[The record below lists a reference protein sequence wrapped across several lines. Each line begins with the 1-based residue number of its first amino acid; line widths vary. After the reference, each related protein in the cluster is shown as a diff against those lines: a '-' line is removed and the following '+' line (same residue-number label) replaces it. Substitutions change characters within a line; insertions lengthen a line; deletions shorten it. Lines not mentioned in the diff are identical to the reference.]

1 MPRAAS
7 SLMKILDQQIE
18 CMRRDLQAIEHAR
31 EILGRDGAINGA
43 KASPRPKRT
52 PVVAGSLEDRIL
64 ELAGELQPMSL
75 FVERANAGPPDVR
88 RAVKTLVATGK
99 LAKHGQLAATRYV
112 STVGK

>member
-1 MPRAAS
+1 MPAAAS
-7 SLMKILDQQIE
+7 SLVKILDQQIE
-18 CMRRDLQAIEHAR
+18 RMRRDLQAIEHAR

-43 KASPRPKRT
+43 KAPRQKRK

-64 ELAGELQPMSL
+64 ELTGEMQPMSL
-75 FVERANAGPPDVR
+75 FVERANARPPDVR

-99 LAKHGQLAATRYV
+99 LAKHGRLAATRYV